1 MSVGKVERLSDSE
14 SDADQLTLASG
25 HESSALSDSNDEYKP
40 EPYSGYFSKQ
50 RSEDSSEEL
59 PTKKAKIDM
68 SPAATISPMPTAS
81 SGPYAKNVFKMM
93 AKMGYQEGK
102 GLGKNEQGRVE
113 IVEASKQRGRR
124 GLGLHIKGLEMQ
136 NIEWNPDEEM
146 VSAEE
151 TIEWL
156 PSYSGSVPVIDELR
170 AWKRLGTKK
179 LVIDDETNFVSKD
192 TLNKILSSKNI
203 FDELDGEELRKAR
216 ARSNPFETI
225 RGVIFQNRAAMKMA
239 NIDALTDFMFTK
251 PTDKNT
257 KSILSSHSLLYFADM
272 CAGPGGFSEYVL
284 WRKKGDAKGFGLTLR
299 DSNDFKLEEF
309 FAGPSQMFEPH
320 YGVGGLQGDGDIFKP
335 ENQECFIDF
344 VKQNTE
350 NKGVHFV
357 MADGGFSVEGQEN
370 LQEILSKQLY
380 LCQFLVALKILR
392 NDGHFVCKLF
402 DLFTSFS
409 VGLIYLMHLAFN
421 KICICKPV
429 TSRPANSERYII
441 CKWLREDAG
450 SIGDYLHEI
459 NLDLCDF
466 TRKDPKRDV
475 VEVVPLNVLTDDTA
489 FYEYVRK
496 SNELL
501 GKKQIQGLRKIQTFV
516 QDPNLH
522 EDRQTKI
529 RKQCLH
535 NWQIPDKA
543 RTEPPKPDPKR
554 VFQELMKEDNNMFD
568 VQHEVLSHQKLRSI
582 QSLYD
587 YRCFV
592 TGSNK
597 RHFIMGLERGHV
609 YIWNVDSRNQ
619 WRKLD
624 EQQIHIE
631 LPSETLIEAEI
642 VQEFQ
647 GEGKGQRKQN
657 TIHAVDAYYLCGT
670 DVRNYHFNERI
681 DRLRKFVKAI
691 TKTTRSDLAP
701 VSVPDI
707 YRLEEIHKVFEKLDM
722 KLVKGHSRQSRL
734 CYCRE
739 KNRYFLPTGVHFIKT
754 VKDPWMMCRSK
765 SSNWKYWF
773 NKTTKKSTYHYPPES
788 SAMTRDCRL
797 NSLHWTWE
805 EGIKV
810 HDLQDITQDKNKVSK
825 EDILNF
831 IENKLA
837 Q

>member
-1 MSVGKVERLSDSE
+1 
-14 SDADQLTLASG
+14 
-25 HESSALSDSNDEYKP
+25 
-40 EPYSGYFSKQ
+40 
-50 RSEDSSEEL
+50 
-59 PTKKAKIDM
+59 M

>member
-475 VEVVPLNVLTDDTA
+475 MEVVPLNVLTDDTA

>member
-40 EPYSGYFSKQ
+40 EPYSGYFSKR
-50 RSEDSSEEL
+50 RSEDSSDE
-59 PTKKAKIDM
+59 PPPKKIDM

-124 GLGLHIKGLEMQ
+124 GLGLHIKGLEMP
-136 NIEWNPDEEM
+136 NIEWNPDEET

-170 AWKRLGTKK
+170 AWKRMGAKK
-179 LVIDDETNFVSKD
+179 LIIDDETNFVSED

-216 ARSNPFETI
+216 ARSNPYETI

-239 NIDALTDFMFTK
+239 NMDALTDFMFTK
-251 PTDKNT
+251 PTDKNN
-257 KSILSSHSLLYFADM
+257 KSVLSSHSLLYFVDM

-284 WRKKGDAKGFGLTLR
+284 WRRKGDAKGFGLTLR

-459 NLDLCDF
+459 NLDLSEF
-466 TRKDPKRDV
+466 TRNDPKRDV
-475 VEVVPLNVLTDDTA
+475 VEVVPLNVLTDDTV
-489 FYEYVRK
+489 FYEYIRN

-516 QDPNLH
+516 QDPTLH

-535 NWQIPDKA
+535 KWQIPDKA

-609 YIWNVDSRNQ
+609 YIRNVDSRNQ

-797 NSLHWTWE
+797 NRLHWTWE

-810 HDLQDITQDKNKVSK
+810 HDLQDIAQDKNKVSK